1 MVSAIVYN
9 SSTGFTRRYA
19 ELLGE
24 KTGLL
29 AYDMNGKSLPPKGS
43 EVIYLGWL
51 RAGSLA
57 GYRKAARR
65 YRVRALGV
73 VGMSPTPNGK
83 AMEDMTLPAFYLP
96 GGYRPDA
103 LSGLD
108 KLMMSA
114 MGRMLARK
122 APKNEEEAMMIRAFQ
137 TGCDSFDPESLTPVT
152 EFLKEQ
158 GRG

>member
-1 MVSAIVYN
+1 MIGAIVYS
-9 SSTGFTRRYA
+9 SSTGFTQRYA
-19 ELLGE
+19 KLLAE

-29 AYDMNGKSLPPKGS
+29 AYDMAGGSLPPKGS
-43 EVIYLGWL
+43 EILYLGWL
-51 RAGSLA
+51 RAGSLV

-96 GGYRPDA
+96 GGYRPDE
-103 LSGLD
+103 LTGLD
-108 KLMMSA
+108 KLMMGA

-122 APKNEEEAMMIRAFQ
+122 TPENEEEAMMYQAFR
-137 TGCDSFDPESLTPVT
+137 TGCDFFDPESLAPVVG
-152 EFLKEQ
+152 FLKEQ